1 MPSHGDFV
9 VRTQADIELRLAVA
23 TASCTQDGARLTDL
37 RREVFKLILETDGPI
52 GAYPLLDRLK
62 EIRRGAAP
70 PTVYRALDFLLAHGL
85 IHRVERLNAFVP
97 CDDAGH
103 PDHAVQFL
111 ICRSCGG
118 VDELEDQGIADAL
131 RQVAE
136 AQGFTP
142 GQATVEL
149 EGTCAACAAAPR

>member
-1 MPSHGDFV
+1 M
-9 VRTQADIELRLAVA
+9 RTQVDIERRLVA
-23 TASCTQDGARLTDL
+23 ASSSCTHEGARLTDL
-37 RREVFKLILETDGPI
+37 RRDVYKLILETDGPI
-52 GAYPLLDRLK
+52 GAYRLLDRLK
-62 EIRRGAAP
+62 ETRRGAAP
-70 PTVYRALDFLLAHGL
+70 PTVYRALEFLLAHGL
-85 IHRVERLNAFVP
+85 IHRVERLNAYVA

-118 VDELEDQGIADAL
+118 VNEVEDQGIADAL
-131 RQVAE
+131 RQVAD

-149 EGTCAACAAAPR
+149 EGTCATCAAVAG